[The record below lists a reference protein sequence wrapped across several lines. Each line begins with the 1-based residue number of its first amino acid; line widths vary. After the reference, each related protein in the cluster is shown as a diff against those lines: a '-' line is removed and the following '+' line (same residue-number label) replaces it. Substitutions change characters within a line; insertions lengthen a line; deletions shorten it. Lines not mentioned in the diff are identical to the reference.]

1 MIHSIVIIGELYLL
15 LVGVVTFPIL
25 IHIYNTHFSLTGH
38 IRFLVHRALG
48 SAKYYL
54 AISSSEFYNLRAISS
69 IIFRTMPNMPMLT
82 NLSHKNNFHFLIQ
95 QLKL

>member
-25 IHIYNTHFSLTGH
+25 IHIYNTHFLLTSH

-48 SAKYYL
+48 SANIIL
-54 AISSSEFYNLRAISS
+54 LFLLRNF
-69 IIFRTMPNMPMLT
+69 II
-82 NLSHKNNFHFLIQ
+82 
-95 QLKL
+95 